1 MRRVLLAFAALLAT
15 AAPASA
21 QGLDT
26 SCELSLTRFDPDTV
40 NVLFPDES
48 AQYWSGSYRALP
60 GTRIR
65 IEGQF
70 PHTRYMSWNVYD
82 PVLRPFDHF
91 ADVEL
96 APHPGH
102 TNPFLPG
109 ANRRATSRSYT
120 MFIEFMAKP
129 AQPAPNT
136 LYVDPSK
143 NPAGVFTYRTYIPDR
158 GLESTGGV
166 GLPRVIQEDAA
177 GDGSAVGSGCPE
189 KPTISALTGAYAGQ
203 DGPESGPP
211 YPGRPQPVWHKF
223 VNLCVSG
230 DNLLFDNEY
239 GDRFPDSGSNPCDRF
254 GKGGFLSNL
263 DNAYLTLVMSRGFGR
278 LLVLRGRAP
287 TFPQTR
293 HGARTMPSGKQL
305 RYWSICQNDPYTQ
318 RYVDCLADDQVK
330 VGKDGFFTIVVSR
343 PSDKPKCAKNWVAW
357 GPQPQGVLIY
367 RHMLPDPG
375 FSAAIQKAE
384 YGSEQATM
392 GDYLP
397 SARYSSSP
405 SDFCPKKP

>member
-1 MRRVLLAFAALLAT
+1 MRRLLAAFVVLLAT

-21 QGLDT
+21 QGVET

-40 NVLFPDES
+40 NVLFPDKS

-91 ADVEL
+91 PDAEL
-96 APHPGH
+96 SPDPGH
-102 TNPFLPG
+102 VNTFLPG
-109 ANRRATSRSYT
+109 ADRRATQRSYT
-120 MFIEFMAKP
+120 MFIEFTAKP
-129 AQPAPNT
+129 AQPAANT

-143 NPAGVFTYRTYIPDR
+143 NPAGVFTYRTYIPDK
-158 GLESTGGV
+158 GLDSTGGV
-166 GLPRVIQEDAA
+166 GLPHVYLEGPPDVAF
-177 GDGSAVGSGCPE
+177 SCPE
-189 KPTISALTGAYAGQ
+189 KPTVSALTEAYAGQ

-211 YPGRPQPVWHKF
+211 YPGRPQPVWRKF

-230 DNLLFDNEY
+230 DNLFFDNEY
-239 GDRFPDSGSNPCDRF
+239 GDAMPDSGSNPCDRF

-263 DNAYLTLVMSRGFGR
+263 DNAYLTLLMSRGFGR
-278 LLVLRGRAP
+278 LLVVRGRAP
-287 TFPQTR
+287 TFPNTR
-293 HGARTMPSGKQL
+293 RGVRTMPGGKQL

-330 VGKDGFFTIVVSR
+330 LDADGFFTIVVSR
-343 PSDKPKCAKNWVAW
+343 PSDRPKCAKNWIAW

-375 FSAAIQKAE
+375 FSAAIQNAD
-384 YGSEQATM
+384 YGSEASTM

-397 SARYSSSP
+397 SARYSKSP
-405 SDFCPKKP
+405 SDFACPSKKR